1 MGSPRD
7 NDTYI
12 YRQGTAPNTRVAVSQ
27 KNKIY
32 GYMAGKGAQGGF
44 QQIGVISEFGFDE
57 SKSIDAVRGVG
68 FGDQVA
74 ELVPSVT
81 EPMTLTLNRTLL
93 YTVNIF
99 QVLGYKGGVEGL
111 VRSLKHHRW
120 PFDLKQELV
129 FSELSSS
136 ESLGEI
142 NGVNGYKPAKNSD
155 PGIPSPTSLV
165 KALLTF
171 YEGCWLNSYS
181 ASFASDSAIVAE
193 NSSVTVT
200 DIIDGVSQYGEFI
213 DSGLAPVAA
222 NGTAGKGYSL
232 RFSGNSNVAATNAT
246 LSRITSGM
254 SQR

>member
-1 MGSPRD
+1 MPSPSSTD
-7 NDTYI
+7 SYI

-32 GYMAGKGAQGGF
+32 GYMAGKGAGGGF

-57 SKSIDAVRGVG
+57 SKSVEAVRGVG
-68 FGDQVA
+68 FGDQIA

-93 YTVNIF
+93 YTANIF
-99 QVLGYKGGVEGL
+99 QVVGYKGGVEGL
-111 VRSLKHHRW
+111 VRSLRHHRW

-136 ESLGEI
+136 ETIGDI
-142 NGVNGYKPAKNSD
+142 TGVNGYKPAVKQ
-155 PGIPSPTSLV
+155 PGGNVLSPTSQV

-171 YEGCWLNSYS
+171 YEGCWINSYS
-181 ASFASDSAIVAE
+181 ASFSSDSALVAE

-213 DSGLAPVAA
+213 ESGLAPVSA
-222 NGTAGKGYSL
+222 NGAAGKGYSL
-232 RFSGNSNVAATNAT
+232 RFAGNSNVASTN
-246 LSRITSGM
+246 L
-254 SQR
+254 